1 MKKLILYPLSILL
14 FNYCS
19 PSKFVKP
26 LEYKQQ
32 AASVSFGGP
41 LIGFSNLTIP
51 VPFLNATYAY
61 GLDTS
66 LTGFASVNVTSALY
80 GNFQTELGITKQVLK
95 QKQFVPGIS
104 LSPVVNIIYRNTDAY
119 KIYPQLSINTFW
131 EYGKKGNY
139 FYTGFDNWFELSS
152 KRQYNVNQ
160 PNRWI
165 FVPQFGHTFDRAK
178 WSFNIETK
186 IIAPNLTNQKLVV
199 DYKTPFGTHGAFGV
213 YIGYTRKF

>member
-1 MKKLILYPLSILL
+1 MKKLILFPLSILL
-14 FNYCS
+14 FTYCS
-19 PSKFVKP
+19 SSKFVKP
-26 LEYKQQ
+26 LNHKQQ
-32 AASVSFGGP
+32 AASLSFGGP

-51 VPFLNATYAY
+51 IPFLNATYGY
-61 GLDTS
+61 GIDTS
-66 LTGFASVNVTSALY
+66 FTGFASFNVTSALY
-80 GNFQTELGITKQVLK
+80 GNFQTELGVTKQVLK

-104 LSPVVNIIYRNTDAY
+104 LSPVVNVIYRNTDAY
-119 KIYPQLSINTFW
+119 KIYPQLSINAFW

-139 FYTGFDNWFELSS
+139 FYTGIDNWFELSS

-165 FVPQFGHTFDRAK
+165 FVPQIGHTIDRAK

-213 YIGYTRKF
+213 YLGYTRKF